1 MGFEFLDILFV
12 FGGIYLAIIL
22 VWILDGFRKRRKKP
36 DYEAEMRRLALTEG
50 VIWLAPVINYSL
62 KCKLLLEDFRNGGV
76 SDIALAEAWPKIN
89 LKELKT
95 EKGKESMPW
104 LPADIFQRGM
114 NLIASLDY
122 IILLLPAAVLNS
134 AEIEERINILNDYI
148 TRLSLLYEKFLDLDL
163 ELRRQIAVIGRD
175 KK

>member
-1 MGFEFLDILFV
+1 
-12 FGGIYLAIIL
+12 
-22 VWILDGFRKRRKKP
+22 
-36 DYEAEMRRLALTEG
+36 
-50 VIWLAPVINYSL
+50 
-62 KCKLLLEDFRNGGV
+62 
-76 SDIALAEAWPKIN
+76 
-89 LKELKT
+89 
-95 EKGKESMPW
+95 MPW